1 MITKLE
7 NSQLE
12 ITFDEKIIASEV
24 PTLTEKITSILD
36 DQTDYSQVIANFS
49 KVEYIDSTG
58 ITLVIGIYRTMKNKE
73 KQFSVIGAKDGIKN
87 LFSIIQ
93 LDKLFKIA

>member
-7 NSQLE
+7 NNQLE

-24 PTLTEKITSILD
+24 PTLTERIKSILD
-36 DQTDYSQVIANFS
+36 DKTDYSQVVANFS

-58 ITLVIGIYRTMKNKE
+58 ITLVIGIYRTVANME
-73 KQFSVIGAKDGIKN
+73 KQFSVIGAKDEIKN

-93 LDKLFKIA
+93 LDKIFNIV

>member
-7 NSQLE
+7 NNQLE
-12 ITFDEKIIASEV
+12 ITFDEKIIAPEV
-24 PTLTEKITSILD
+24 PALTEKVKSLLEEK
-36 DQTDYSQVIANFS
+36 TDYNQVIANFS

-58 ITLVIGIYRTMKNKE
+58 ITLVIGIYRTVANKE
-73 KQFSVIGAKDGIKN
+73 KQFRVIGAKDEIKN

-93 LDKLFKIA
+93 LDRIFDIA